1 MADKFWQDPK
11 LPPVQK
17 LPKKAKKPPS
27 YGGRIFV
34 GLVGLILL
42 FSCVVGIYGAIND
55 KTGAKSPFAA
65 LAGLLPAI
73 VMVRYALTGQIK
85 VN

>member
-1 MADKFWQDPK
+1 MADKFWKEPE

-17 LPKKAKKPPS
+17 LPRKKKKPPS

-34 GLVGLILL
+34 GVVGAILL
-42 FSCVVGIYGAIND
+42 VSCAVGIWGAIND
-55 KTGAKSPFAA
+55 KTGARSPFAA
-65 LAGLLPAI
+65 LAGLLPA
-73 VMVRYALTGQIK
+73 VVALTGQIK

>member
-1 MADKFWQDPK
+1 MGDKFWREPQLPK
-11 LPPVQK
+11 AQK
-17 LPKKAKKPPS
+17 LPKKKKKPPS

-34 GLVGLILL
+34 GVVGLILL
-42 FSCVVGIYGAIND
+42 VSCAVGIYGAIND

-65 LAGLLPAI
+65 LAGLLPAV
-73 VMVRYALTGQIK
+73 VMIRYALTGQIK

>member
-1 MADKFWQDPK
+1 MSKQFWRPPE

-17 LPKKAKKPPS
+17 LPQKAKKPPS
-27 YGGRIFV
+27 YSGRTFV
-34 GLVGLILL
+34 GLVGIILL
-42 FSCVVGIYGAIND
+42 VSCAFGIYGAIND

-65 LAGLLPAI
+65 LAGLLPAV
-73 VMVRYALTGQIK
+73 VMIRYALTGEIK

>member
-1 MADKFWQDPK
+1 MSNKFWRPPE

-17 LPKKAKKPPS
+17 MPQKVKKPPS
-27 YGGRIFV
+27 YSGRAAV
-34 GLVGLILL
+34 GLLGVILL
-42 FSCVVGIYGAIND
+42 VSCAVGIYSSITD
-55 KTGAKSPFAA
+55 KTGARSPFAA
-65 LAGLLPAI
+65 LAGLLPAV